1 MVERRAYSMDEV
13 AKHNTEEDCWLVVH
27 DLVLKLPKDFL
38 DEHPGGPEVVVA
50 SSGKDASGDFEDI
63 AHTDSAR
70 EWASKFIIGYKE
82 GAETSADDPI
92 EKRKLKSA
100 SEGSAGGSGGG
111 SSLNFVVPILIAIMG
126 GVCALYLRR

>member
-1 MVERRAYSMDEV
+1 MVERRAYTMDEV
-13 AKHNTEEDCWLVVH
+13 AKHNTEEDCWLIVH

-70 EWASKFIIGYKE
+70 EWSNKFIIGYKE
-82 GAETSADDPI
+82 GAETSADNPI
-92 EKRKLKSA
+92 EKRKVKTA
-100 SEGSAGGSGGG
+100 SEASARGSGGG
-111 SSLNFVVPILIAIMG
+111 NSLNLLVPILIAIVG
-126 GVCALYLRR
+126 GACALYLRR